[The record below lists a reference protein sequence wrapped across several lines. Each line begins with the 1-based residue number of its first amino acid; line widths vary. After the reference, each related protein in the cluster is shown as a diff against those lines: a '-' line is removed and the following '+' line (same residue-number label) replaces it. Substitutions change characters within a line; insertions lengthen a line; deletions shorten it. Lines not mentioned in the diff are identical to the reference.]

1 MGARAAPVPARASLP
16 PPSPLPVAARTASRR
31 DVWAW
36 SLYDFANSSFTTLV
50 VTFIYGTYFTGQMVL
65 APDASGALAPDA
77 EAGTVVWSRAVTA
90 TAVIVALLSP
100 FMGAMADRGGARK
113 RFLLVSTV
121 LCVAGTAGLFFAE
134 PGQVALAVAWFV
146 LANVAFEMGQV
157 FYNAYLPDIAPP
169 EAIGR
174 VSGYGWAFGYV
185 GGLLCLVV
193 ALFGFVGFA
202 GIGPWVTAF
211 SEAGG
216 ENVRATNL
224 LVAGWFA
231 LFSIPTFLVLR
242 EVEVRQ
248 RPSAGAL
255 LRQSW
260 RELGETARELGRFRQ
275 IVRLL
280 IARLFYN
287 DGLVTLIAFGGIY
300 SAGTLGFELGDILL
314 FGVVLNVAAM
324 VGALGFGFVDDKVG
338 GKRVILISLALLTAA
353 SIMAVVTTS
362 ASVFWASGVLA
373 GLAIGPNQA
382 SSRSLLGR
390 FVPDDKETEFYG
402 FFAFSGKAT
411 AFIGP
416 FMLGVLTDVFGSQR
430 VGISIVV
437 VLFAVGAAL
446 LLRVDEA
453 EGVRLSGRGAP
464 EAPSTA

>member
-1 MGARAAPVPARASLP
+1 MASAAP
-16 PPSPLPVAARTASRR
+16 SRKK
-31 DVWAW
+31 DIWAW

-50 VTFIYGTYFTGQMVL
+50 VTFIYGTYFTKAMVL
-65 APDASGALAPDA
+65 EPDASGAMIASE

-90 TAVIVALLSP
+90 TAILVALLSP
-100 FMGAMADRGGARK
+100 FLGALADRGGARK
-113 RFLLVSTV
+113 RFLLFATIAT
-121 LCVAGTAGLFFAE
+121 VAGSVGMFFAE
-134 PGQVALAVAWFV
+134 PGEVVQAVTWF
-146 LANVAFEMGQV
+146 LIANVAFEMAQV

-185 GGLLCLVV
+185 GGLLCLGI
-193 ALFGFVGFA
+193 ALVFFVQTETPPFGL
-202 GIGPWVTAF
+202 
-211 SEAGG
+211 SLELG

-242 EVEVRQ
+242 EVKVENK
-248 RPSAGAL
+248 PSAGVL
-255 LRQSW
+255 FRQSW
-260 RELGETARELGRFRQ
+260 GELKETAREIGRYRQ

-280 IARLFYN
+280 LARLFYN

-300 SAGTLGFELGDILL
+300 AAGTLGFELAEVLQ
-314 FGVVLNVAAM
+314 FGIVLNVAAM
-324 VGALGFGFVDDKVG
+324 VGALGFGFLDDKAG
-338 GKRVILISLALLTAA
+338 GKKVILISLVLLTVA
-353 SIMAVVTTS
+353 SVMAVVTTNP
-362 ASVFWASGVLA
+362 SVFWASGILA

-416 FMLGVLTDVFGSQR
+416 FMLGVLTAAFNSQR
-430 VGISIVV
+430 AGISIVV
-437 VLFAVGAAL
+437 VLFAIGGLVL
-446 LLRVDEA
+446 LGVNEE
-453 EGVRLSGRGAP
+453 EGIRNSGRPGADAMLP
-464 EAPSTA
+464 DA

>member
-1 MGARAAPVPARASLP
+1 
-16 PPSPLPVAARTASRR
+16 VAALHRSRR
-31 DVWAW
+31 AVWAW
-36 SLYDFANSSFTTLV
+36 SLYDFANSAFTTLV
-50 VTFIYGTYFTGQMVL
+50 VTFIYGTYFTNAMVL
-65 APDASGALAPDA
+65 VPDASGAMVADA
-77 EAGTVVWSRAVTA
+77 EAGTEVWSRAVTA
-90 TAVIVALLSP
+90 TAILVALLSP

-113 RFLLVSTV
+113 RFLFACTV
-121 LCVAGTAGLFFAE
+121 ICVIGSVGMFFAE
-134 PGQVALAVAWFV
+134 PGQVVQAVVWFL
-146 LANVAFEMGQV
+146 LANVAFEMAQV

-174 VSGYGWAFGYV
+174 VSGYGWALGYV
-185 GGLLCLVV
+185 GGLLCLGI
-193 ALFGFVGFA
+193 ALVFFVQTETPPFGL
-202 GIGPWVTAF
+202 
-211 SEAGG
+211 SLELG

-242 EVEVRQ
+242 EVQVENK
-248 RPSAGAL
+248 PKAGVL

-260 RELGETARELGRFRQ
+260 GELKETARELRRFRQ

-280 IARLFYN
+280 VARLFYN

-300 SAGTLGFELGDILL
+300 AAGTLGFELAEVLM
-314 FGVVLNVAAM
+314 FGIVLNVAAM
-324 VGALGFGFVDDKVG
+324 IGALGFGFVDDRAG
-338 GKRVILISLALLTAA
+338 GRLVILISLVLLIAA
-353 SIMAVVTTS
+353 SVLAVLTTS
-362 ASVFWASGVLA
+362 AALFWVSGILA

-416 FMLGVLTDVFGSQR
+416 LLLGVLTDLFDSQR
-430 VGISIVV
+430 AGVSIVV
-437 VLFAVGAAL
+437 VLFVIGGLL

-453 EGVRLSGRGAP
+453 EGIRLSGRPGTDAAP
-464 EAPSTA
+464 PDA